1 MEQYWGKQIKMTQ
14 ALHQFNELRPF
25 GGFDLIM
32 ADPPWSYEMHSEKGH
47 SKSPHAHYGC
57 MSIDDICSLPVSA
70 LAAPNCLLWLWG
82 LNTMLPQ
89 ALRVISEWGFEYKTA
104 GHWVKMTKKGKLGFG
119 TGYLLRGAGE
129 PFLIATRGAPKT
141 TKSVRSVIMGQIRE
155 HSRKPEEAFVEAEK
169 LMPAAKR
176 IEVFSRQKRAGW
188 SNWGN
193 EAQKFEEVA

>member
-1 MEQYWGKQIKMTQ
+1 MTST
-14 ALHQFNELRPF
+14 LRQFHALRPF

-32 ADPPWSYEMHSEKGH
+32 ADPPWSYEMRTEKGEG
-47 SKSPHAHYGC
+47 KSPQSKYAC
-57 MSIDDICSLPVSA
+57 MSIDEIRELPVSA
-70 LAAPNCLLWLWG
+70 LAAKDSLLWLWG

-89 ALRVISEWGFEYKTA
+89 ALSVIQAWGFEYKTG
-104 GHWVKMTKKGKLGFG
+104 GHWVKMTKNGKLNMG

-141 TKSVRSVIMGQIRE
+141 TKGVRSVIVGQIRE
-155 HSRKPEEAFVEAEK
+155 HSRKPEEAFAAAEK
-169 LMPAAKR
+169 LMPHARR

-193 EAQKFEEVA
+193 ETEKFKEAV